1 MKINRDLLIRSYE
14 KLDDWIERNDYKG
27 YEYYDGLTSWLRLLT
42 CGNWFAERL
51 LAQSFKRFPF
61 NVRHF
66 FGVTPLHSTKGMA
79 YFARGYL
86 RLWKAT
92 GNEAYMEKAEFCF
105 DWLIENQSE
114 GYSGA
119 CWGNH
124 FDHSSGAFRLPKFAP
139 TVVWSGLIGQA
150 FLHGYEILGD
160 KKYLDIARS
169 VCDFIIKDLPK
180 TEYQDS
186 FCISYVTFAK
196 LLIHNANMIGASL
209 LARSYYY
216 TKEPMLFE
224 LSGKAMKYSC
234 DAQLDNGAWYYAE
247 SDNGRWIDNWHT
259 AYNLD
264 ALKCYIDSTGDN
276 TFEEN
281 LSIGYKFFR
290 DNFFCS
296 DGRPKYYHNRLRW
309 VDIQA
314 ASQAIDTFCYF
325 SEYDVVALAMAQ
337 KIAVWT
343 INNMQDRT
351 GFFYY
356 RDIGWKKVKIPMV
369 HWGQATMLS
378 ALGHLMFKLKDD

>member
-1 MKINRDLLIRSYE
+1 MKINRNLLIRSYE
-14 KLDDWIERNDYKG
+14 KLDKWIERNDYKG
-27 YEYYDGLTSWLRLLT
+27 YEYYDGLTSWLKYLT
-42 CGNWFAERL
+42 FGNWFAERIL
-51 LAQSFKRFPF
+51 VQSFKRFPF
-61 NVRHF
+61 NLRPF
-66 FGVTPLHSTKGMA
+66 FGIKPLHSTKGMA

-92 GNEAYMEKAEFCF
+92 GNEAYKRKAEFCF
-105 DWLIENQSE
+105 NWLIENQSE

-124 FDHSSGAFRLPKFAP
+124 FDHSSGAFQLPKFVP

-150 FLHGYEILGD
+150 LLDGYETFGHR
-160 KKYLDIARS
+160 KYLDVVRS
-169 VCDFIIKDLPK
+169 ICDFIIKDLPK
-180 TEYQDS
+180 TEFEDTL
-186 FCISYVTFAK
+186 CISYVTFMK

-209 LARSYYY
+209 LSRTYYF

-234 DAQLDNGAWYYAE
+234 NAQLDSGAWYYGE

-276 TFEEN
+276 TFDEN
-281 LSIGYKFFR
+281 LSIGYKFFKN
-290 DNFFCS
+290 NFFYPN
-296 DGRPKYYHNRLRW
+296 GKAKYYHNTLSW

-325 SEYDVVALAMAQ
+325 SKYYVDALAMAQ

-343 INNMQDRT
+343 INNMQDET
-351 GFFYY
+351 GYFYY
-356 RDIGWKKVKIPMV
+356 RDIGWKKVKIPMI
-369 HWGQATMLS
+369 HWGQATMLC
-378 ALGHLMFKLKDD
+378 ALGHLMLKFKD